1 MTPKDTSRLC
11 LKGVQQRRRVNVI
24 VIRIPMQIPLKYII
38 RSSTSRRLTTV
49 ITMLGVALV
58 VFVFSAVLMM
68 ANGVQKT
75 LRSTGSDDNMIV
87 VRKAAMSE
95 IMSIIDREAAGII
108 VNLPQVAR
116 FADGRPMSSKE
127 VVVIINLNKLG
138 AEGISN
144 VTVRGVEEPA
154 FQLRPQVRIV
164 RGRMF
169 NWGAREVIAGAGIT
183 NRFAGAQ
190 IGEKVKFGGDVW
202 TVVGIFD
209 SEGSGFDSELWG
221 DLNQIADAFKRTS
234 LSTVTVRLKDPNEF
248 STVVAAFEADNRL
261 QYFAPKREKQFF
273 EEQSEMMA
281 TFIRILGIFITVIF
295 SAGAMIGAMIT
306 MYGAVANRTVEIGT
320 LRALGFFR
328 RSILLAFLVESLFLS
343 LVGGL
348 VGLGIASLL
357 QFFTIS
363 TLNFGSFSE
372 LAFSFALSPSII
384 ATSLGFSL
392 LMGLIG
398 GFLPAV
404 GAARLNIIQALRA
417 V

>member
-1 MTPKDTSRLC
+1 
-11 LKGVQQRRRVNVI
+11 
-24 VIRIPMQIPLKYII
+24 MQIPIKYIV
-38 RSSTSRRLTTV
+38 RSSISRRLTTV
-49 ITMLGVALV
+49 ITMLGIALV

-95 IMSIIDREAAGII
+95 IMSILDREAAAIM
-108 VNLPQVAR
+108 VNLPYVAR

-144 VTVRGVEEPA
+144 VTVRGVEEAA

-164 RGRMF
+164 QGRMF
-169 NWGAREVIAGAGIT
+169 NWGAREVVAGAGIT
-183 NRFAGAQ
+183 HRFAGAQ

-221 DLNQIADAFKRTS
+221 DLNQIADAFKRNS
-234 LSTVTVRLKDPNEF
+234 LSTVTMRLKDPNEF

-261 QYFAPKREKQFF
+261 QYFAPKLEKKFF

-328 RSILLAFLVESLFLS
+328 RSILLAFLIESLFLS
-343 LVGGL
+343 FVGGL

>member
-1 MTPKDTSRLC
+1 
-11 LKGVQQRRRVNVI
+11 
-24 VIRIPMQIPLKYII
+24 MQIPLKYIA
-38 RSSTSRRLTTV
+38 RSSTARRLTTG

-58 VFVFSAVLMM
+58 VFVFAAVLMM
-68 ANGVQKT
+68 ANGVQRT
-75 LRSTGSDDNMIV
+75 LRSTGSDDNVIV
-87 VRKAAMSE
+87 ARKAAMSE
-95 IMSIIDREAAGII
+95 IMSILDREAAAIM
-108 VNLPQVAR
+108 VNLPYVAR
-116 FADGRPMSSKE
+116 FADGRPMSSRE
-127 VVVIINLNKLG
+127 VVVIINLDKLG

-154 FQLRPQVRIV
+154 FDLRPQVRIAQ
-164 RGRMF
+164 GRMF
-169 NWGAREVIAGAGIT
+169 RWGAREVIAGAGIT

-190 IGEKVKFGGDVW
+190 IGEQVKFGGDTW
-202 TVVGIFD
+202 SVVGIFAAD
-209 SEGSGFDSELWG
+209 GSGFESELWG
-221 DLNQIADAFKRTS
+221 DLNQIADAFQRTS
-234 LSTVTVRLKDPNEF
+234 LSTVTFRLRDPAEF
-248 STVVAAFEADNRL
+248 GDVVGAFESDNRL

-281 TFIRILGIFITVIF
+281 TFIRILGLFITVIF

-320 LRALGFFR
+320 LRALGFYR
-328 RSILLAFLVESLFLS
+328 RSILLAFLLESLFLS
-343 LVGGL
+343 LGGGL
-348 VGLGIASLL
+348 IGLGIASLL

-384 ATSLGFSL
+384 ASSLGFSL

>member
-1 MTPKDTSRLC
+1 
-11 LKGVQQRRRVNVI
+11 
-24 VIRIPMQIPLKYII
+24 MQIPLKYIV
-38 RSSTSRRLTTV
+38 RSSVSRRLTTA

-95 IMSIIDREAAGII
+95 IMSILDREAAGII

-116 FADGRPMSSKE
+116 DADGRPMSSKE

-138 AEGISN
+138 ADGISN
-144 VTVRGVEEPA
+144 VTVRGVEEAA

-164 RGRMF
+164 QGRMF
-169 NWGAREVIAGAGIT
+169 RWGAREVIAGAGIT
-183 NRFAGAQ
+183 NRFVGAQ
-190 IGEKVKFGGDVW
+190 IGEKVKFGGDLW

-209 SEGSGFDSELWG
+209 AEGSGFDSELWG
-221 DLNQIADAFKRTS
+221 DLNQIADAFKRSS
-234 LSTVTVRLKDPNEF
+234 LSTVTVRLKNPDEF
-248 STVVAAFEADNRL
+248 AEVVSAFEADNRL
-261 QYFAPKREKQFF
+261 QYFAPKREKKFF

-295 SAGAMIGAMIT
+295 STGAMIGAMIT

-320 LRALGFFR
+320 LRALGFYR
-328 RSILLAFLVESLFLS
+328 RSILLAFLLESLFLS
-343 LVGGL
+343 LGGGL

-363 TLNFGSFSE
+363 TLNLGSFSE
-372 LAFSFALSPSII
+372 LAFSFALSPSIVAI
-384 ATSLGFSL
+384 SLGFSL
-392 LMGLIG
+392 LMGFIG

>member
-1 MTPKDTSRLC
+1 
-11 LKGVQQRRRVNVI
+11 
-24 VIRIPMQIPLKYII
+24 MQIPLKYIL
-38 RSSTSRRLTTV
+38 RSSVSRRLTTA
-49 ITMLGVALV
+49 ITVLGVALV

-87 VRKAAMSE
+87 VRKAALSE
-95 IMSIIDREAAGII
+95 IMSIIDREVAAI
-108 VNLPQVAR
+108 VVSLPQVAR
-116 FADGRPMSSKE
+116 FSDGRPMSSKE

-138 AEGISN
+138 ADGISN
-144 VTVRGVEEPA
+144 VTVRGVEEAA
-154 FQLRPQVRIV
+154 FQLRPQVRVV

-169 NWGAREVIAGAGIT
+169 HWGAREVIAGAGIT
-183 NRFAGAQ
+183 DRFAGAQ
-190 IGEKVKFGGDVW
+190 IGERVKFGGDLW

-209 SEGSGFDSELWG
+209 SDGSGFDSELWG
-221 DLNQIADAFKRTS
+221 DLNQIADAFKRSS
-234 LSTVTVRLKDPNEF
+234 LSTVTVRLRNPGDF
-248 STVVAAFEADNRL
+248 SDVEAAFEADNRL
-261 QYFAPKREKQFF
+261 QYFAPKREKRFF

-281 TFIRILGIFITVIF
+281 AFIRILGIFITVIF

-320 LRALGFFR
+320 LRALGFYR
-328 RSILLAFLVESLFLS
+328 RSILLAFLIESLLLS
-343 LVGGL
+343 LGGGL
-348 VGLGIASLL
+348 IGLGIASLL
-357 QFFTIS
+357 QLFTIS

-392 LMGLIG
+392 LMGLLG

-404 GAARLNIIQALRA
+404 RAARLNIIQALRA

>member
-1 MTPKDTSRLC
+1 
-11 LKGVQQRRRVNVI
+11 
-24 VIRIPMQIPLKYII
+24 MQIPLKYIV
-38 RSSTSRRLTTV
+38 RSSISRRLTTI
-49 ITMLGVALV
+49 ITMLGIALV

-95 IMSIIDREAAGII
+95 IMSILDREAAGII
-108 VNLPQVAR
+108 VNLPHVAR

-138 AEGISN
+138 GDGISN

-154 FQLRPQVRIV
+154 FQLRPQVRIIQ
-164 RGRMF
+164 GRMF
-169 NWGAREVIAGAGIT
+169 HWGAREVIAGAGIT

-209 SEGSGFDSELWG
+209 SEGSGFDSEFWG

-234 LSTVTVRLKDPNEF
+234 LSTVTLRLKDPNEF
-248 STVVAAFEADNRL
+248 STVVSAFEADNRL
-261 QYFAPKREKQFF
+261 QYFAPKREKKFF

-295 SAGAMIGAMIT
+295 STGAMIGAMIT

-328 RSILLAFLVESLFLS
+328 RSILLAFLIESLFLS
-343 LVGGL
+343 FVGGL
-348 VGLGIASLL
+348 IGLGIASLL
-357 QFFTIS
+357 QFVSIS

-372 LAFSFALSPSII
+372 LAFSFAISPSII
-384 ATSLGFSL
+384 AMSLGFSL
-392 LMGLIG
+392 LMGLLG